1 MKTFVVNSSSVLK
14 KWHLLDADGCILGRL
29 ATKIAMILMGKNKIS
44 YMNHMNIG
52 DYVVVINAK
61 KVIVSGNKKQDKLY
75 YTHSGYMGG
84 LKVTNFDKLLSIY
97 PERII
102 FSAVKGMLPKN
113 ILGRKML
120 KRLKIY
126 SSDKHFHVAQN
137 PEKLKDMFL

>member
-14 KWHLLDADGCILGRL
+14 KWHLLNADGCILGRL

-44 YMNHMNIG
+44 YMNHMNVG

-61 KVIVSGNKKQDKLY
+61 KIIVSGNKKQDKLY
-75 YTHSGYMGG
+75 YRHSGYMGG
-84 LKVTNFDKLLSIY
+84 LKTINFDKLLSIY
-97 PERII
+97 PEKII
-102 FSAVKGMLPKN
+102 FYAVKGMLPKS

-126 SSDKHFHVAQN
+126 SYDKHFHAAQK
-137 PEKLKDMFL
+137 PE